1 MSLWFT
7 SGTLRFTLFETEIL
21 CLPPGSEQRRN
32 QTAAT
37 LAIANHGRGGHH
49 GGAATTREAKAT
61 PNSCAATLA
70 CPAVPSG
77 GSRPSHGGGTVVLGQ
92 GASEEDG
99 DNAGGV
105 EEDGESAL
113 VLHYIGSRAQ
123 RHCRGVWTRVCNV
136 GRALV
141 HGGHLAISSNT
152 WLAAK

>member
-1 MSLWFT
+1 MSVWFA
-7 SGTLRFTLFETEIL
+7 SRTLRFTLFETEIL

-37 LAIANHGRGGHH
+37 LAMANHGRGGHH
-49 GGAATTREAKAT
+49 GGAATTKEAKAT
-61 PNSCAATLA
+61 PNSRAATLA

-77 GSRPSHGGGTVVLGQ
+77 GSRRSHGGGTVVLGQ

-123 RHCRGVWTRVCNV
+123 RHCSGVWTRVCNG

-141 HGGHLAISSNT
+141 HGGHLAILSNT
-152 WLAAK
+152 WRAAK